1 MAMLS
6 KEAILAADDRP
17 TETLPVPEWGG
28 DVMIRG
34 MSGLDRDAFFT
45 SQVLRDTAGNI
56 IGQDLRN
63 GAAKLAARSII
74 DPDTREPMF
83 DLAEVE
89 VLGRKSAKAL
99 GRVEAVAQRLSGLT
113 EETSKELG
121 KDSAS
126 TPSGD
131 SGSVSPPTSEPPA
144 SEPASEPSP
153 ALSSPSGPS
162 TTP

>member
-1 MAMLS
+1 MAFLS
-6 KEAILAADDRP
+6 KAAILAADDRP
-17 TETLPVPEWGG
+17 TETVEVPEWGG
-28 DVMIRG
+28 DVLVRG
-34 MSGLDRDAFFT
+34 MSGAERDAFFT
-45 SQVLRDTAGNI
+45 SQVLRDKGGNI

-63 GAAKLAARSII
+63 GAAKLAARCII
-74 DPDTREPMF
+74 DPDTGEPLF

-121 KDSAS
+121 KDSES
-126 TPSGD
+126 SLNGD
-131 SGSVSPPTSEPPA
+131 SGSALPPILEQASP
-144 SEPASEPSP
+144 PASEPSP
-153 ALSSPSGPS
+153 ASSSPSGPS